1 MVDKLRGGNTI
12 NTEIRTYVTDAVGRK
27 GAARATVAARST
39 NIEQRD
45 VEVTQTQPY
54 IIARHSNKYL
64 QISTTFPVLATF
76 IPGVPEVD
84 VPDVPSTSY
93 TTGILYAEKTLE
105 AGQPISVSL
114 YDPDIAGATTQ
125 VTVFNA
131 TTGETEFLTLTRLNN
146 GLYRGAMPT
155 FLCRYKGEDFDGFL
169 NTQPTDTIKI
179 IYRDGRLSNGEPG
192 TVTHVAQVISS
203 IKAPRLFVRRTAGLD
218 EFITIAVQ
226 DIPQGTLPMVR
237 VVHQKTVTVLD
248 VPLTYN
254 AGGEYTGR
262 VVPIDMVP
270 SLAIGDVLR
279 FEFQYTD
286 IFGVQ
291 VTALEDCIIGNGE
304 TVGVLHVAHTVARS
318 GELTVE
324 LDDPDVDSDFV
335 DVVVSGNT
343 TGKFLRWRLIRVASG
358 SGWYRFTHTLLGL
371 FDNDHAITVTYADV
385 SAGSPRLIQSVTE
398 IKDVA
403 APDPGPVIVP
413 EVPATNEVEQL
424 ALQMEINGLFVLNG
438 RFSGIIKLR
447 AVNNET
453 VRCSITQAS

>member
-114 YDPDIAGATTQ
+114 HDPDIAGATAQ

-131 TTGETEFLTLTRLNN
+131 TTGETEFLTLTRLSN

-203 IKAPRLFVRRTAGLD
+203 VPVPELFVRRAAGLD
-218 EFITIAVQ
+218 QFVSISAKGLPE
-226 DIPQGTLPMVR
+226 GTVPLVR
-237 VVHQKTVTVLD
+237 VTDQKTSTVRD
-248 VPLTYN
+248 VLLTYGT
-254 AGGEYTGR
+254 GGEYVGR
-262 VVPIDMVP
+262 IVPIEMVP
-270 SLAIGDVLR
+270 SLVIGDVLL
-279 FEFQYTD
+279 FELSYKD

-291 VTALEDCIIGNGE
+291 TVATDRCVIGNGE
-304 TVGVLHVAHTVARS
+304 TEGILTAPAFVNLG
-318 GELTVE
+318 GEVTVE

-343 TGKFLRWRLIRVASG
+343 SGKFLRWRLLRVALG
-358 SGWYRFTHTLLGL
+358 SGLYRLTNTLPGL
-371 FDNDHAITVTYADV
+371 FDNDHAITVTYADTSV
-385 SAGSPRLIQSVTE
+385 GSPKLIQRVTE

-403 APDPGPVIVP
+403 TPDPGPVIVP
-413 EVPATNEVEQL
+413 EVPAANEVEQL